1 MILFEGHLLTATN
14 KVLEINYRVG
24 KMDVINFN
32 YEQPKE
38 ILEFEKLQL
47 KEIEKVCEYIAD
59 KDTKV
64 KDLCVEACRRSYK
77 TFLRENRIS
86 SDNEDDEGRGHL
98 IGDNSNRKM
107 EFTQLAAK
115 STHFKKLVKFIK
127 LNDLLIMRCNLNLA
141 IEVMRKVREAL

>member
-1 MILFEGHLLTATN
+1 M
-14 KVLEINYRVG
+14 
-24 KMDVINFN
+24 
-32 YEQPKE
+32 
-38 ILEFEKLQL
+38 
-47 KEIEKVCEYIAD
+47 
-59 KDTKV
+59 
-64 KDLCVEACRRSYK
+64 CVEACRRSYK

>member
-47 KEIEKVCEYIAD
+47 KEIEKVCE
-59 KDTKV
+59 
-64 KDLCVEACRRSYK
+64 
-77 TFLRENRIS
+77 
-86 SDNEDDEGRGHL
+86 
-98 IGDNSNRKM
+98 
-107 EFTQLAAK
+107 
-115 STHFKKLVKFIK
+115 
-127 LNDLLIMRCNLNLA
+127 
-141 IEVMRKVREAL
+141 